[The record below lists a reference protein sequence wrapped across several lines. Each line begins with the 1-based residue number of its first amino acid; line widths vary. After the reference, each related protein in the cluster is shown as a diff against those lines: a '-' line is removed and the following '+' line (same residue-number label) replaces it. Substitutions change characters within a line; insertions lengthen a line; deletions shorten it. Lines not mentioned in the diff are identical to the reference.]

1 MSIKNKI
8 ALRTLKRTLRNR
20 NKMMSRGTKFRI
32 SVFRSLKNIGAQ
44 IIDDANHN
52 TVLSL
57 SSQNIKN
64 LEGDKKA
71 IARHIGIELAKKAV
85 ASNIQEVFFDRGGYK
100 YHGRVQAFA
109 DGLREG
115 GLLF

>member
-1 MSIKNKI
+1 MSVEKNVV
-8 ALRTLKRTLRNR
+8 LRTLRRTYRNR

-32 SVFRSLKNIGAQ
+32 SVFRSLKNISAQ
-44 IIDDANHN
+44 IIDDAKHH

-57 SSQNIKN
+57 SSQAMTN

-71 IARHIGIELAKKAV
+71 IAHQLGVELGKKAV
-85 ASNIQEVFFDRGGYK
+85 ASNISEVFFDRGGYK